1 MSSYIKN
8 STLPHQFE
16 LKPFQYYTAF
26 FITKMAKINPS
37 SVAKYLYEAVCYKY
51 GEASNTYGNEIDLA
65 NHLLGE

>member
-1 MSSYIKN
+1 
-8 STLPHQFE
+8 
-16 LKPFQYYTAF
+16 
-26 FITKMAKINPS
+26 MAKINPS